1 MHDGAWKARLVR
13 VGCGLAL
20 VALALGC
27 AGSAG
32 GSRDGAAP
40 AEPPASGPSG
50 AAGGPGGGASG
61 GGAASG
67 ASAQGTARPLAA
79 KAAFT
84 SISFNQAPWWV
95 AQEAGYFRE
104 QGLDVELSHVDSGA
118 TLLAALKNG
127 ELHFTA
133 SGGPALVLGH
143 IQGLETVII
152 GSASSVLDA
161 IVFTRPEIQTPQDLR
176 GKTIGV
182 TRIKAVTDVAAR
194 LGFQRVGLQP
204 DVDVFTRGTGGLAE
218 SLAAV
223 ETGVVDGASLTVPGI
238 FEARK
243 RGLRE
248 VLSISDMSI
257 PFLTAGIGTTRRV
270 LAEQPDMGDHF
281 MRALAQAVHRLRTDR
296 EYAIDVLGQYSRS
309 DDRDV
314 LGATVDYARPLYQA
328 DLYPD
333 AAAIQAVLDAEEHPD
348 ARTTRPA
355 DVTDVRFAD
364 RLRSSGFLERLG
376 ATP

>member
-1 MHDGAWKARLVR
+1 MQGGGWQVRLV
-13 VGCGLAL
+13 GATCALGLAL
-20 VALALGC
+20 GALGC
-27 AGSAG
+27 SG
-32 GSRDGAAP
+32 GSTGTGRAPAASSGPPAAPAAAGAPTTGAEGAAP
-40 AEPPASGPSG
+40 A
-50 AAGGPGGGASG
+50 
-61 GGAASG
+61 
-67 ASAQGTARPLAA
+67 RPIAA

-95 AQEAGYFRE
+95 AQEAGYFQQ
-104 QGLDVELSHVDSGA
+104 QGLDVDLSHVDSGA
-118 TLLAALKNG
+118 TLLAALRNG

-143 IQGLETVII
+143 IQGLETVIV

-161 IVFTRPEIQTPQDLR
+161 IVFTRPEIQTVQDLR

-204 DVDVFTRGTGGLAE
+204 DVDVHTRGTGGLAE

-248 VLSISDMSI
+248 ALSISDMSI

-270 LAEQPDMGDHF
+270 LAEQPEMGDRF
-281 MRALAQAVHRLRTDR
+281 MRALAQAVHHLRTDR
-296 EYAIDVLGQYSRS
+296 ESAIDVLGKYSRS
-309 DDRDV
+309 EDREV
-314 LGATVDYARPLYQA
+314 LGATVDYARPLYQT

-333 AAAIQAVLDAEEHPD
+333 PAAVQAVLDAEENPG
-348 ARTTRPA
+348 ARTTQPE
-355 DVTDVRFAD
+355 DVTDYQFAE
-364 RLRSSGFLERLG
+364 RLRTTGFLDQLG
-376 ATP
+376 AGR